1 MRILVFQHADVEHPA
16 IFRDFLAEDGI
27 AWDAV
32 ELDAGEAIPSLEGY
46 DQLWVMGGPM
56 DAWQEAQHPWLV
68 AEKQAI
74 REAVQ
79 LRAMPYL
86 GVCLGHQLLGAAL
99 GGRVGKA
106 PQAEVGILDVEL
118 TAAGR
123 VDPLFEGIADRF
135 KALQWHGAEV
145 AEAPPGATVLAHSPL
160 CAVQAMRVGRH
171 AYGMQYHCEILP
183 QTVGRLGR
191 DPGLCLRARC
201 GARRRRHAEASGRR
215 RRGDAGLQPRCPPAL
230 PELHASRPGL
240 NATLLRARGPDSP
253 VGRSARR
260 GSLGR
265 RRYGLGVRREPLG
278 RPQRPISTH

>member
-32 ELDAGEAIPSLEGY
+32 ELDAGEAIPSLGAY
-46 DQLWVMGGPM
+46 DQLRVMGGPM
-56 DAWQEAQHPWLV
+56 DVWEETQHPWLA

-79 LRAMPYL
+79 QRAMPYL

-99 GGRVGKA
+99 GGRVAKA
-106 PQAEVGILDVEL
+106 PRAEVGILDVEL

-123 VDPLFEGIADRF
+123 QDPLFEGIADRF

-183 QTVGRLGR
+183 QTVSDWAVIPTYACALDAALGAGAMPKLQAEATEAMPGFNR
-191 DPGLCLRARC
+191 D
-201 GARRRRHAEASGRR
+201 ARRLYRNFMRAT
-215 RRGDAGLQPRCPPAL
+215 RG
-230 PELHASRPGL
+230 
-240 NATLLRARGPDSP
+240 
-253 VGRSARR
+253 
-260 GSLGR
+260 
-265 RRYGLGVRREPLG
+265 
-278 RPQRPISTH
+278 